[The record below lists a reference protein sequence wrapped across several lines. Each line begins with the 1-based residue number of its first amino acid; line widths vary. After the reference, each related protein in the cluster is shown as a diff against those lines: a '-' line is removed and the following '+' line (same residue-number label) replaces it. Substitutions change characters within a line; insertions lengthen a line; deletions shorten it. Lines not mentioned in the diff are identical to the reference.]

1 MERELFTWSG
11 WDQQDVG
18 MLSFSGVKLVKQ
30 IGQFPPGTEFD
41 GAFLNFDTGDLQLL
55 NYDKTVKEKVMP
67 VKEYFDFKVGITV
80 LANVIANT

>member
-1 MERELFTWSG
+1 MRP
-11 WDQQDVG
+11 DA
-18 MLSFSGVKLVKQ
+18 KHR
-30 IGQFPPGTEFD
+30 
-41 GAFLNFDTGDLQLL
+41 AFLNFDTGDLQLL